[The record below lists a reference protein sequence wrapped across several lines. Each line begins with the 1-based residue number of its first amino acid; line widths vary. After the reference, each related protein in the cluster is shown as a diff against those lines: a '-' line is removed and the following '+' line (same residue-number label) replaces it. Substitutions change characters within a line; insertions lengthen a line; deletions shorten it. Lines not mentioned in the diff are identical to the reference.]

1 MLKVFRFT
9 HRDAGHTY
17 VVVLIAPQAV
27 PDDSNCVAANRAS
40 ILRVP
45 PKADLCLV
53 LAVQKP
59 ASAAY
64 CSLVEN

>member
-1 MLKVFRFT
+1 MRKVFRFT
-9 HRDAGHTY
+9 HRDAGRTY

-27 PDDSNCVAANRAS
+27 PDVSNCVAAIRAAS
-40 ILRVP
+40 LRAP
-45 PKADLCLV
+45 PKAGLSLV